1 MDFLKNYPQLKTLE
15 TFPEIR
21 LKLALPML
29 KPNHQWTIQ
38 IAAADEIIAQRVY
51 LLTRRG
57 RIYSYNQSSCPPPH
71 LFFQLVEKLNIKHL
85 VRVNDK
91 IKVTLCLLCSFV
103 PLWCVLDC
111 VRNIIIFKRSATDI
125 FANTSAIL

>member
-51 LLTRRG
+51 QLTRKT
-57 RIYSYNQSSCPPPH
+57 RIYSYNQSFCPPP
-71 LFFQLVEKLNIKHL
+71 LFFQSIEKLNIKH
-85 VRVNDK
+85 
-91 IKVTLCLLCSFV
+91 
-103 PLWCVLDC
+103 
-111 VRNIIIFKRSATDI
+111 
-125 FANTSAIL
+125 

>member
-51 LLTRRG
+51 QRIRRR
-57 RIYSYNQSSCPPPH
+57 RIYSYNHTFPLPPP
-71 LFFQLVEKLNIKHL
+71 FFFNWLKSS
-85 VRVNDK
+85 
-91 IKVTLCLLCSFV
+91 T
-103 PLWCVLDC
+103 
-111 VRNIIIFKRSATDI
+111 
-125 FANTSAIL
+125 

>member
-1 MDFLKNYPQLKTLE
+1 M
-15 TFPEIR
+15 
-21 LKLALPML
+21 
-29 KPNHQWTIQ
+29 TIQ

-91 IKVTLCLLCSFV
+91 IKVALSIMFICPFMVCAGLRPKYHPLLKIGH
-103 PLWCVLDC
+103 
-111 VRNIIIFKRSATDI
+111 R
-125 FANTSAIL
+125 